1 MNPLLAFLITE
12 IVKQV
17 PVLAIELVQI
27 LSKPEATEADWA
39 ALKAKYSGKTY
50 EDYDPP
56 TPAPAPA
63 PTPTPP
69 AA

>member
-27 LSKPEATEADWA
+27 LSKPEATDADWD
-39 ALKAKYSGKTY
+39 ALKAKYAGKTY

-56 TPAPAPA
+56 VPAPAPPA
-63 PTPTPP
+63 PTPP